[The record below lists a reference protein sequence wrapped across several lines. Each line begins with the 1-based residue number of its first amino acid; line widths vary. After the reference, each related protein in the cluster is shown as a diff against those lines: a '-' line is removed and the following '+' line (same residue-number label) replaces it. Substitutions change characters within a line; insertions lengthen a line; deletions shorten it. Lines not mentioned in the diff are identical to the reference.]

1 MESKSDMNTVAKR
14 ELTMADVLPLAE
26 YEAVRAAKRAEVRK
40 TRDLRHIAV
49 GPFAVFSFESFATMW
64 LQVHE
69 MLRIEK
75 GGDEQAESEIE
86 AYAPLVPSGRE
97 LTATMM
103 LEIENPGR
111 RDRELRKL
119 GGIEDAVRLRIGDA
133 VVAAVPEQDQQ
144 RTDASGRA
152 SSVHFFHFPL
162 ALEQVRAFR
171 DPAVPVSLEIDH
183 ANYAHAAR
191 LSPATRAELGRDIDA

>member
-1 MESKSDMNTVAKR
+1 
-14 ELTMADVLPLAE
+14 MADVLPLAE
-26 YEAVRAAKRAEVRK
+26 YEAVRDAKRAEVRK
-40 TRDLRHIAV
+40 TRDLRHVAV
-49 GPFAVFSFESFATMW
+49 GPFAVFSFESYATMW

-75 GGDEQAESEIE
+75 GGDEQAASEIE

-103 LEIENPGR
+103 LEIENPER

-119 GGIEDAVRLRIGDA
+119 GGIEDTVRLRIGESI
-133 VVAAVPEQDQQ
+133 VVAAPEQDQQ

-152 SSVHFFHFPL
+152 SSVHFFHFPIPP
-162 ALEQVRAFR
+162 EQISMFR
-171 DPAVPVSLEIDH
+171 DPGVPVVLEIDH

-191 LSPATRAELGRDIDA
+191 LSPETRAELGRDLDA